1 MLKLSIQDS
10 EGRSTV
16 VPLSSGELSIGR
28 DKANVICL
36 TDRNVSRWH
45 ARLIV
50 RDESVTLDNVAAT
63 YGTRLNNLLIRES
76 TEIVEGD
83 TVEIGDYKLTLQSD
97 TPRETA
103 LRDPANGNT
112 ASGTLSK
119 GRGADG
125 ATAMVNLADLQSALA
140 ESAAA
145 TQLPES
151 QQPRLIVESENL
163 RGLELRVTRS
173 PTVIG
178 RVADNADLVVEH
190 RSISKEHARLTRLA
204 DGTWQIL
211 DLGSAN
217 GLRVGGEAYSKCA
230 VGHNDRIELGHVT
243 LRFELPGGAP
253 AAASD
258 SPLANKRLLI
268 ALALLA
274 VLVVVG
280 LLALVRSNGKPAD
293 AEPKEQ
299 GASPVASPAGQ
310 AAAESEQKSAAA
322 KPAVDEPASARP
334 AAAPGSLEAAL
345 DKVNALYAAGLFAE
359 AREAAAAAVVQFP
372 GKAQAEA
379 ASQKV
384 AVALEVQAT
393 LDKARSML
401 STAPAEAVAL
411 ATAAQGRI
419 DEAAPKS
426 LRDAAAQV
434 IADGNVALEA
444 ARSGR
449 AAAGAVARPAPGG
462 PVSGTAAA
470 PARARD
476 PAAQPGSTAPDAK
489 EAAPVVP
496 RPAGAEN
503 TGKPEPAAKSE
514 STGTTDGTGKPT
526 PDAAPKPA
534 ELYKSAR
541 DKVLAGDEDGGIALY
556 KQAAA
561 AGYRRA
567 HGPLAKLYM
576 QRGDKASC
584 ARHAKAY
591 LDAYP
596 DAGDAAQMQ
605 TLLEKCQ

>member
-28 DKANVICL
+28 DKANIICL

-50 RDESVTLDNVAAT
+50 RDDSVTLDNVAAT
-63 YGTRLNNLLIRES
+63 YGTRLNNLLIREA
-76 TEIVEGD
+76 TEIAEGD
-83 TVEIGDYKLTLQSD
+83 TVEIGDYRLTLQSD
-97 TPRETA
+97 APRETA
-103 LRDPANGNT
+103 LRDPAS
-112 ASGTLSK
+112 ASASSGMLSK

-163 RGLELRVTRS
+163 RGMELRVTRS

-204 DGTWQIL
+204 DGSWQIL

-253 AAASD
+253 AAVAD
-258 SPLANKRLLI
+258 SPLANKRLMI

-280 LLALVRSNGKPAD
+280 LLTLVRSNGKPDTA
-293 AEPKEQ
+293 APEAQ
-299 GASPVASPAGQ
+299 GAAPAAAPAAEAAGEAAPTPETANLQ
-310 AAAESEQKSAAA
+310 AAQ
-322 KPAVDEPASARP
+322 EPPGERP
-334 AAAPGSLEAAL
+334 AAAAGSLEAAL
-345 DKVNALYAAGLFAE
+345 DKVHALYAAGLFAE

-372 GKAQAEA
+372 GKALAEA

-393 LDKARSML
+393 LDKARAML
-401 STAPAEAVAL
+401 ATAPAEAIAL

-419 DEAAPKS
+419 DEAAPKA

-434 IADGNVALEA
+434 IADGNVALEQARNGRGGSQA
-444 ARSGR
+444 AP
-449 AAAGAVARPAPGG
+449 RPAPGG
-462 PVSGTAAA
+462 ALLGVGAA
-470 PARARD
+470 PSRGRD
-476 PAAQPGSTAPDAK
+476 PAAQAGAAAVDAK
-489 EAAPVVP
+489 EAAPAVP
-496 RPAGAEN
+496 RPVGADN
-503 TGKPEPAAKSE
+503 TGKAEPTARTEVA
-514 STGTTDGTGKPT
+514 GKADA
-526 PDAAPKPA
+526 DAAPKPA
-534 ELYKSAR
+534 ELYKAAR
-541 DKVLAGDEDGGIALY
+541 DKVLAGDDDGGIALY